1 MSIIGLVGK
10 LFGLGAT
17 ETVASAADVV
27 LDSAERVKTLITGQL
42 PPDKQVEV
50 ELEFTRLQSAINQNE
65 AQHASLFVAG
75 WRPGAG
81 WLGVIGLAYATIIQP
96 ILVWVSVNIG
106 ILSPPQLDT
115 EVLTTIL
122 YAMLGLGLYRTLEK
136 SGKVHNK
143 K

>member
-1 MSIIGLVGK
+1 MSIIGLIGK
-10 LFGLGAT
+10 LFGGAAT
-17 ETVASAADVV
+17 ETAASAADVV
-27 LDSAERVKTLITGQL
+27 LTSAERVKTLITGQL

-96 ILVWVSVNIG
+96 VLVWVSVNLKWIP
-106 ILSPPQLDT
+106 PPQLDT

-136 SGKVHNK
+136 GGKIHNK